1 MFKGFKFDDIKEK
14 QRMDAIDRAFKI
26 MNKCDKKNKK
36 TGYLDPSEIQRAI
49 DKRTR
54 NLNYDIDECA
64 ALIAP
69 ADSDGDGRLSL
80 PEFEAAMLM

>member
-1 MFKGFKFDDIKEK
+1 MFNGFKFDDPK
-14 QRMDAIDRAFKI
+14 QNASDRAFKI

-49 DKRTR
+49 GQRTR
-54 NLNYDIDECA
+54 HLDYSLDECA

-80 PEFEAAMLM
+80 EEFKAAMLM